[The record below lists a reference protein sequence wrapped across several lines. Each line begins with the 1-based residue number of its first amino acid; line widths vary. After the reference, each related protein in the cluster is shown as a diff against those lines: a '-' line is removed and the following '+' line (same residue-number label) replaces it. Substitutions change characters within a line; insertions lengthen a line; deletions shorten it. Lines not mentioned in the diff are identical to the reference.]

1 MTDEEARFSARRR
14 KYLGTPYGPTQA
26 RLLIELAKREASTV
40 ADLRR
45 AVDIDLACLYRIL
58 AKFESGGLIT
68 RQHRE
73 RGGRPQVIRLTDGGH
88 AIVAGLTEQL
98 PAEAREATDVLL
110 AEYGR
115 AKFGPLWDPPDGLL
129 PWELNRYGE
138 EEFGDEW
145 WPGSP
150 WAWIGRERGDELCR
164 LLGAETSDQ
173 VGAEG
178 A

>member
-1 MTDEEARFSARRR
+1 MTERQQANGNSGEAR
-14 KYLGTPYGPTQA
+14 
-26 RLLIELAKREASTV
+26 I
-40 ADLRR
+40 
-45 AVDIDLACLYRIL
+45 
-58 AKFESGGLIT
+58 
-68 RQHRE
+68 
-73 RGGRPQVIRLTDGGH
+73 
-88 AIVAGLTEQL
+88 
-98 PAEAREATDVLL
+98 AELL

-115 AKFGPLWDPPDGLL
+115 VKFRSKWDPPGGLL
-129 PWELNRYGE
+129 SWELRRYGE

-150 WAWIGRERGDELCR
+150 WAYLGREQGDELCR